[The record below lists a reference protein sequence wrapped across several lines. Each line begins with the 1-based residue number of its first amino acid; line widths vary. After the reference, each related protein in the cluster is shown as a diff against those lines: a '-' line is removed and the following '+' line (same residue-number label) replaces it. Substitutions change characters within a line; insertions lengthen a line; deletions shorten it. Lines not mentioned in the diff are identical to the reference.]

1 MRTDNAYLKLVLA
14 LCLIGILVAGWLL
27 SAHISFSTGQ
37 AALTE
42 PCLLGVAGNTEGCAT
57 IAVSKYSDVFGIP
70 LAAIALG
77 YYVAQLLLVF
87 WAMRNY
93 QAAYEALY
101 VSFFLAT
108 LAVVVTVVM
117 FYISKFVVQS
127 FCIGCSILWLVNL
140 AVWPCLVK
148 HLGLRWS
155 NALAANLELVRPKNL
170 NLHKGRVRNS
180 FMVAALSV
188 GLIAI
193 VGTVA
198 ENLQAG
204 QSYSSP
210 NAFIEEY
217 NNAPQVFLSNEAV
230 GGPQSKGMKA
240 GAEAPVMDIVEFS
253 DFQCPACRMAAQLLR
268 PFLLKHADKVRFT
281 YHHFPLDGSCNPFA
295 PNGRHMM
302 ACAASRLA
310 ICASREDKFWPV
322 HDLIFDNQDE
332 LSHAKLDEIAK
343 EAGLDAA
350 KLSACLKDPATET
363 QLQKE
368 MQWGDV
374 IGLESTPTFV
384 INGRKFAGARAPS
397 DLEALLEHLE
407 RERKR

>member
-14 LCLIGILVAGWLL
+14 LTLIGILVAGWLL
-27 SAHISFSTGQ
+27 STHISFSTGQ
-37 AALTE
+37 ASLTE
-42 PCLLGVAGNTEGCAT
+42 PCLLGITGNTEGCAT

-77 YYVAQLLLVF
+77 YYIAQLLLVF

-93 QAAYEALY
+93 QASYEALY

-108 LAVVVTVVM
+108 LAVVVTVTM
-117 FYISKFVVQS
+117 FYISKFVLQS
-127 FCIGCSILWLVNL
+127 FCLGCSVLWLVNL
-140 AVWPCLVK
+140 SLWPCLVK
-148 HLGLRWS
+148 HLGLRWGT
-155 NALAANLELVRPKNL
+155 ALAANLELVRPKDMNL
-170 NLHKGRVRNS
+170 NKGRIRNA
-180 FMVAALSV
+180 FAVAGLSV

-198 ENLQAG
+198 ESLQAG
-204 QSYSSP
+204 QVHSAPS
-210 NAFIEEY
+210 AFIEEY
-217 NNAPQVFLSNEAV
+217 NNAPQVFLSAEAV
-230 GGPQSKGMKA
+230 GGPQSKGMTS
-240 GAEAPVMDIVEFS
+240 GSEAPVMEIHEFS

-295 PNGRHMM
+295 PNGRHMS

-310 ICASREDKFWPV
+310 ICASREGKFWPV

-332 LSHAKLDEIAK
+332 LSSSKLDAIAG
-343 EAGLDAA
+343 EAGLDKA
-350 KLSACLKDPATET
+350 KLSACLSDPATEN

-368 MQWGDV
+368 MQWGDM

-384 INGRKFAGARAPS
+384 INGRRFAGARSPS
-397 DLEALLEHLE
+397 DLEALLKHLE
-407 RERKR
+407 REKKR